1 MTAPVPSTPAEDGA
15 ELHVV
20 VIEDNRDYAW
30 LVEEMLNDGFGRDAI
45 SVTSFDSLREAETG
59 LGGAD
64 CALVDLS
71 LPDGSGLE
79 VVERVQKAA
88 PALPV
93 VVLTGAE
100 DEALALRAVELGA
113 QDYLVKR
120 RVDPEVLHRSIRYA
134 IERKR
139 AEGQRAELLHAR
151 AAQAEAEALSSTL
164 ARLQDVADAAIA
176 VHGARVDHEALL
188 ERSLAVISADAGA
201 LLLRDERTDVLVP
214 AAVRGIAALTPGTPL
229 ASTVLTAPTT
239 TEGPVV
245 LDQIGE
251 DEPGPLGPAGGVRSL
266 VAVPLEADGRLLGS
280 LVAVSAVPRRFS
292 PEQARLLTL
301 AADRCARALAN
312 AAAYNRDRRTAAAL
326 QAGLLPQAVPAL
338 HGGEIAVRYL
348 PARDGPP
355 VGGDW
360 YDAVVLGDGR
370 LALAIGDV
378 TGHGAEAAVLM
389 GQLRTALRAYALE
402 GSAPAIVVERLN
414 ALALSLG
421 EPAMATLVYI
431 LLDASL
437 ERGDYVIAGHP
448 PPIVISREGAEPL
461 KGPVSLPAGVE
472 PRAVYE
478 QRELRLAPGDALC
491 LYSDG
496 LVEQRGVDSGEREL
510 ALVRALG
517 TAADAEVLCERALA
531 ALRPTGPADDDVA
544 LLILRTGTSA
554 QSLKTTHPATPK
566 SLGHARAALGAWLDG
581 FDVTRAERS
590 EITLACNEAC
600 MNVVEHAYDGG
611 AGEFAVEGYLDG
623 DTIVIIVRDFGRW
636 TEVQA
641 RGRGRGLKLM
651 EALMGSVQLSF
662 SAQGTVVVMRRT
674 LGG

>member
-1 MTAPVPSTPAEDGA
+1 MTAPVPPIPAEGGA
-15 ELHVV
+15 QLRVV
-20 VIEDNRDYAW
+20 VIEDNSDYAW
-30 LVEEMLNDGFGRDAI
+30 LVQEMLNDAFGRDAI
-45 SVTSFDSLREAETG
+45 SVRSFESLREAEAG

-79 VVERVQKAA
+79 VIERVQEAA
-88 PALPV
+88 PALPL

-120 RVDPEVLHRSIRYA
+120 RVDPPVLHRSIRYA

-139 AEGQRAELLHAR
+139 AEAQRAELLQAR

-176 VHGARVDHEALL
+176 VHGARFEQDALL
-188 ERSLAVISADAGA
+188 ERCLAVISADAGA
-201 LLLRDERTDVLVP
+201 LLMRDQRTGEVTP
-214 AAVRGIAALTPGTPL
+214 AAVRGIAGLAPGTPL
-229 ASTVLTAPTT
+229 PPGSPVAVTAAD
-239 TEGPVV
+239 GPVV
-245 LDQIGE
+245 VDEIAG
-251 DEPGPLGPAGGVRSL
+251 DEPGPLGPATGIRSF
-266 VAVPLEADGRLLGS
+266 VAVPLEADGRPLGS
-280 LVAVSAVPRRFS
+280 LVAVSAVARRFS
-292 PEQARLLTL
+292 TEQARLLTL

-312 AAAYNRDRRTAAAL
+312 AAVYERDRRTAAAL

-338 HGGEIAVRYL
+338 RNGEIAVRYL

-370 LALAIGDV
+370 LGLAIGDV

-402 GSAPAIVVERLN
+402 GSAPAVVVERLN

-421 EPAMATLVYI
+421 ERAIATLVYI
-431 LLDASL
+431 VLDASL

-448 PPIVISREGAEPL
+448 PPIVVSGEGAQPL
-461 KGPVSLPAGVE
+461 NGSVSLPAGVE
-472 PRAVYE
+472 PGAVYE

-510 ALVRALG
+510 ALVGALG
-517 TAADAEVLCERALA
+517 TATGAEVLCERALA

-554 QSLKTTHPATPK
+554 QALKTTHPATPE
-566 SLGHARAALGAWLDG
+566 SLGPARAALGAWLGG
-581 FDVTRAERS
+581 FEVTAAERS

-611 AGEFAVEGYLDG
+611 TGEFAIEGYFDG
-623 DTIVIIVRDFGRW
+623 DTIVMIVRDFGRW

-651 EALMGSVQLSF
+651 EALMDSVQLSF
-662 SAQGTVVVMRRT
+662 SAQGTIVVMRRT
-674 LGG
+674 LGR